1 MVGSRRRGNGLSLTV
16 IAAIMDVPATY
27 VPEVRD
33 RYGSASGR
41 GAETKEEGERS
52 GRRVSRRARVD
63 GRNEIC
69 TKKGGGGREEKR
81 LGNPGSIVV
90 AVECT

>member
-1 MVGSRRRGNGLSLTV
+1 MFRRFVTGT
-16 IAAIMDVPATY
+16 AVP
-27 VPEVRD
+27 VPVAEER
-33 RYGSASGR
+33 
-41 GAETKEEGERS
+41 ETKEGERS
-52 GRRVSRRARVD
+52 VRRVSRRARLPGCQAARVD

-90 AVECT
+90 AVECRYVGRYPSKKPQ